1 MPGVIRTRVGYAG
14 GTTKNPSYHDLGD
27 HSEAIQIDF
36 DPSRISYRELLNIFW
51 KSHDPTSG
59 SWSRQYR
66 QAIFYHNEQQRSV
79 AMETKDQ
86 LASETKVRI
95 TTAIEPYS
103 RFYLAEDY
111 HQKHSLRSYPEIMEG
126 FRAMFPDLKSL
137 INSTAVTR
145 VNGYLGGNGS
155 CGSLKEEIE
164 SFGLSHKAKE
174 TLTSAVC
181 GRKASI
187 SCPLQ

>member
-1 MPGVIRTRVGYAG
+1 VGYAG
-14 GTTKNPSYHDLGD
+14 GTTKNPTYHDLGD

-36 DPSRISYRELLNIFW
+36 DPSHISYRELLNIFW
-51 KSHDPTSG
+51 KSHDPASG

-79 AMETKDQ
+79 AMDTRNR
-86 LASETKVRI
+86 LAAEIKVRI

-111 HQKHSLRSYPEIMEG
+111 HQKHSLRSYPEIMGE
-126 FRAMFPDLKSL
+126 FRTMFPDIKSL
-137 INSTAVTR
+137 VTSTAVTR

-155 CGSLKEEIE
+155 CGSLKKEIE
-164 SFGLSHKAKE
+164 SFGLSRRAKE
-174 TLTSAVC
+174 TLTFAVC

-187 SCPLQ
+187 SCPVR

>member
-1 MPGVIRTRVGYAG
+1 VGYAG
-14 GTTKNPSYHDLGD
+14 GTTKNPTYYDLGD

-66 QAIFYHNEQQRSV
+66 QAIFFHNEKQRKV
-79 AMETKDQ
+79 AMETRDK
-86 LASETKVRI
+86 LAFETSRII

-103 RFYLAEDY
+103 GFYLAEDY
-111 HQKHSLRSYPEIMEG
+111 HQKHSLRSYPEILEE
-126 FRAMFPDLKSL
+126 FRTIFPDIKSL

-145 VNGYLGGNGS
+145 INGYLGGNGS
-155 CGSLKEEIE
+155 CNSLKEEIDN
-164 SFGLSHKAKE
+164 FGLSHRSKE
-174 TLTSAVC
+174 TLTSVVC
-181 GRKASI
+181 SRKASI
-187 SCPLQ
+187 SCPVR